1 MNALDKLLAQ
11 ALTVVIKKK
20 LGEKTYEK
28 IEIRLRERY
37 KITPADAVRDFQK
50 LDATLR
56 EFFGPGADAMEK
68 DFLEHIISLDTS
80 KTDRPWVIIENQE
93 LAQLILE
100 SYGDREK
107 KQILDVAF
115 RKPDVI
121 LDILERCNIP
131 KSTGY
136 RIINELVDDG
146 LLTESGYATTDDGKR
161 VNLYTS
167 LFENVKIEIMQ
178 GKISVRVQLKEEV
191 LHESFLVRILREVGQ

>member
-1 MNALDKLLAQ
+1 MNALDKLLADV
-11 ALTVVIKKK
+11 LTSVIKKK

-28 IEIRLRERY
+28 IEGRLRDRY
-37 KITPADAVRDFQK
+37 KVTPPEAVRDFQK

-68 DFLEHIISLDTS
+68 DFLDNIISLDTT
-80 KTDRPWVIIENQE
+80 KTDRPWLVIESDE

-100 SYGDREK
+100 SYGNKEK

-115 RKPDVI
+115 KKPDVI

-146 LLTESGYATTDDGKR
+146 LLTESGYGTTDDGKK
-161 VNLYTS
+161 VSIYTS

-178 GKISVRVQLKEEV
+178 GKIAIRVQLKEEV
-191 LHESFLVRILREVGQ
+191 LHESFLVRILREIT

>member
-11 ALTVVIKKK
+11 ALTAVIKKK